1 MARELENSDVIL
13 RVVPAEALKCG
24 VLARLL
30 FVAQGAEV
38 RYLRAE
44 ISMQRANPDLIGTI
58 AHELQH
64 ALEIAARPG
73 VGDEDGL
80 RRLYEEMGRSH
91 HVDTYDT
98 RTAQRMGWQVR
109 AEVLAD

>member
-1 MARELENSDVIL
+1 MARELESSDVIL
-13 RVVPAEALKCG
+13 HVVPADALKCG

-30 FVAQGAEV
+30 FVAHGGEV

-64 ALEIAARPG
+64 ALEIAARPD

-80 RRLYEEMGRSH
+80 RRLYEEIGHSH
-91 HVDTYDT
+91 HVDAYDT
-98 RTAQRMGWQVR
+98 RIAQRMGCQVR